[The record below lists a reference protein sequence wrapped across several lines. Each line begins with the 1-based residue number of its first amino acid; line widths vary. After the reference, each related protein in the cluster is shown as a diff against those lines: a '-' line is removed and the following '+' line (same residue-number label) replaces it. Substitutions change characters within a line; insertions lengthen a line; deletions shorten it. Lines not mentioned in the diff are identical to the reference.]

1 MPATASYKFKTDNK
15 GPFQKNYPL
24 QHLSKISTPGRQF
37 FILKTPSDIQEL
49 SKELIDRVPGIVTS
63 IEDKIQDATKPKID
77 YGFLVVNKS
86 EKHFRFKVIVDFGNE
101 VRILN
106 ELEYQKSAAV
116 LGRLGAKLE
125 TLDPKIFNAPNR
137 DQKEIDSYLYCLML
151 ETYMV
156 DDGQMIKFESQPTD
170 KDQLKKDFDTRLQQ
184 YEFKIKNL
192 QTSNVAQKE
201 K

>member
-1 MPATASYKFKTDNK
+1 M
-15 GPFQKNYPL
+15 
-24 QHLSKISTPGRQF
+24 
-37 FILKTPSDIQEL
+37 
-49 SKELIDRVPGIVTS
+49 
-63 IEDKIQDATKPKID
+63 
-77 YGFLVVNKS
+77 
-86 EKHFRFKVIVDFGNE
+86 
-101 VRILN
+101 
-106 ELEYQKSAAV
+106 

-156 DDGQMIKFESQPTD
+156 DDVQMIKFESQPTD